1 MEYKI
6 VEFNEAT
13 GQITIHVEGFPLFV
27 VDLPIDENRNLPVGE
42 ELKAYLKGFIPTWH
56 VERQEKLSG
65 GIANA
70 EEIRNLVTPLPQV
83 KENTPSLEELEA
95 QVRRQ
100 RNEALQQ
107 SDWTQVNDVNLT
119 VAESN
124 AWKAYRQALRDL
136 PAQEGFPSNV
146 IWPLPP
152 NSSPR

>member
-13 GQITIHVEGFPLFV
+13 GQVTIQVEGFPLFS
-27 VDLPIDENRNLPVGE
+27 VDLPIDENKKLPVGE

-70 EEIRNLVTPLPQV
+70 EEIRKLVTPLPQV
-83 KENTPSLEELEA
+83 IENTLSLEELEA
-95 QVRRQ
+95 QIRQ
-100 RNEALQQ
+100 RRNAGLQQ

-119 VAESN
+119 TVEID